1 MNSILDSIKSAGAW
15 IIIVLLAG
23 MMAIT
28 FTGETDLNIEQALS
42 GRNSVGE
49 FDGETIDA
57 QDFLVFQNNCEQQ
70 ARRYREQFRDL
81 LGPGQSIDSF
91 FRVDD
96 CVQRS
101 LQQAYVVP
109 SIGRRLG
116 LGVSAESV
124 REAAESEARQM
135 YQTQDAVLEEDRLS
149 LNDMYKRVL
158 QGFPLE
164 LRRRQRLTDLTGN
177 VISAPMPVPDA
188 AVAAR
193 TAADRTSMSLR
204 LVRYNTPQL
213 VARFKKT
220 VSISEER
227 LREVYEEEQAE
238 LEEDKRRPF
247 EDERIFVMDRV
258 KTEAAREAVK
268 AAKEELKQLGRKAT
282 LEDVSRIL
290 QTPIE
295 NAGRVT
301 LKELQGVRA
310 GNTSVSLLKPEFL
323 MELAE
328 KRTGFTGGPYED
340 GEYTIHVE
348 VQNLSTG
355 TAPEAALAE
364 VKTNVAQGLAREFF
378 SYLLKE
384 ETLRGQFSLQQGLF
398 GPPPGTQIPPGAPGQ

>member
-1 MNSILDSIKSAGAW
+1 MNSILEKIKSAGAW

-28 FTGETDLNIEQALS
+28 FTGESDLNIEQALS
-42 GRNSVGE
+42 GRNSVGS

-57 QDFLVFQNNCEQQ
+57 QDFLVFQNNCEEQ
-70 ARRYREQFRDL
+70 ARRYRDQFRDL

-116 LGVSAESV
+116 LGVSEGSV

-135 YQTQDAVLEEDRLS
+135 YQTQDAILEEDRLS
-149 LNDMYKRVL
+149 LSDTYKRVL
-158 QGFPLE
+158 QSFPLE
-164 LRRRQRLTDLTGN
+164 LRQRQRLTELTGQ
-177 VISAPMPVPDA
+177 VVSGPMPVPDA

-193 TAADRTSMSLR
+193 TAADRTTMDLR

-213 VARFKKT
+213 VARFKQSVT
-220 VSISEER
+220 VSEDQVR
-227 LREVYEEEQAE
+227 KVYEEEQAA
-238 LEEDKRRPF
+238 LEEAKRRPF
-247 EDERIFVMDRV
+247 EEERIFVVDRV
-258 KTEAAREAVK
+258 KTEAAREAVN

-295 NAGRVT
+295 NAGQVT
-301 LKELQGVRA
+301 LQGLQGVRA
-310 GNTSVSLLKPEFL
+310 GNTSVSLFKPDFL

-328 KRTGFTGGPYED
+328 KRSQFTGGPYED
-340 GEYTIHVE
+340 GEYTLFVE
-348 VQNLSTG
+348 VRNLQTG
-355 TAPEAALAE
+355 TAAEAALAE

-378 SYLLKE
+378 NYLLKE
-384 ETLRGQFSLQQGLF
+384 ETQRGQFSLRAGLF
-398 GPPPGTQIPPGAPGQ
+398 GPPPGMELPPGVPGQ